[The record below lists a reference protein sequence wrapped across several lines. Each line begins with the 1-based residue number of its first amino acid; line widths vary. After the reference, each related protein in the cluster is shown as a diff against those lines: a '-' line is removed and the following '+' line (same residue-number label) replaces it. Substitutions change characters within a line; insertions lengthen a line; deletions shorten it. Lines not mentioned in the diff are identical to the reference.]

1 MKAINETI
9 ANAIVCHSD
18 KNYLQQI
25 CNKITSKK
33 KQKKGENRAKTILNK
48 NNQRIIYLITR

>member
-33 KQKKGENRAKTILNK
+33 NKKRGKPGKNHLKQK
-48 NNQRIIYLITR
+48 

>member
-33 KQKKGENRAKTILNK
+33 KQKKGKTGQK
-48 NNQRIIYLITR
+48 PS